1 MLFWRGYSI
10 IRSEQSDHG
19 AHANHI
25 LTTFVANIHTRGL
38 KTIESQMLKGIPTH
52 RSHCVFGKPKRWSA
66 HPLPLS
72 NVDTVNGNDFC
83 IYDLY
88 HITSNGHGPS

>member
-1 MLFWRGYSI
+1 MV
-10 IRSEQSDHG
+10 HT
-19 AHANHI
+19 ANHI

-38 KTIESQMLKGIPTH
+38 KTIEGQMLKGIPTH
-52 RSHCVFGKPKRWSA
+52 RSHCVLGKPKRWSA
-66 HPLPLS
+66 HPLPPS

-88 HITSNGHGPS
+88 HITSNWHGLS